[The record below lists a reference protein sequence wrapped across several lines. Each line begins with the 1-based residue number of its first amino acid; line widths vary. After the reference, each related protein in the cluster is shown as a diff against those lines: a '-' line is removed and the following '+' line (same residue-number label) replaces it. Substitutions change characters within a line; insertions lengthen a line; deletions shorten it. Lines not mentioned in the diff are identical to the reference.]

1 MTKRFDLS
9 NDYSDGLLDTNP
21 TSNPSL
27 QDLVDAR
34 YSRRS
39 LLRSGFGATAAAMFA
54 ALPLAACGDDDK
66 DLDPSVIA
74 GAAGTSSSGK
84 LVTLAGTASD
94 DGGVAS
100 LAWTQTS
107 GPTVTLN
114 NANTATASFIAP
126 SVSAPTQLGFRFTV
140 TDDKGKTAS
149 DNTTVTIEPARLDFA
164 AVPRSLADIVTVP
177 AGYTATVL
185 YRLGDPLAANVPAYA
200 NDGTDTNF
208 AQRAGDHH
216 DGMVY
221 FGLAATGAARDDAS
235 SSRGLLAM
243 NHENITQ
250 RYLHPNGATSGTR
263 PEAEAVKEMEAHGV
277 SVVEVVR
284 SSSGW
289 GYVQSSALNR
299 RVTPATVMTLHGPAA
314 GSEFMRTAFSPTGV
328 QGRGTINNC
337 ASNGSPWGTYLTC
350 EENWAGYFR
359 RSATDNAARSAKEV
373 ASLTRYGLGQGANG
387 NFGWASVTPAN
398 PSNTLFARWNASASG
413 AGATSDFRNEP
424 NQFGWVVEIDPYDP
438 ASTPRKRTALG
449 RMGHE
454 GCTPSLMKAG
464 VKPAFYMGD
473 DSRNEYFY
481 KFVSNTAWSAAD
493 ATNTNRLAMGDK
505 YLDAGVLYVARFN
518 ADGTGQWLPL
528 VYGQNGL
535 DASNAAYPFASQ
547 ADVLVNTR
555 LAADALGATK
565 MDRPEWSA
573 VNPANGE
580 VYLTLTNTNAS
591 ARPITATDAA
601 NPRFYNDPKGTT
613 AQTGNPNG
621 HIIRL
626 REAGD
631 TSEATTFTWDIYAF
645 GAGADLDAA
654 NINLSALD
662 ATNDF
667 SSPDGLWFGRP
678 TNPSGAVTPLM
689 WIQTDDGA
697 YTDVTNNQMLVAMP
711 GRVGDGDVRTI
722 TNTSGT
728 TTRTQATRVGKAPGA
743 SLKRFLVGP
752 KECEITGIDSTP
764 DGRAL
769 FINVQH
775 PGEDTTTGFPNSFPS
790 NWPASQTNPSAVS
803 RPRSA
808 TVVIT
813 KNDGGVV
820 GL

>member
-1 MTKRFDLS
+1 MTNKVDLS
-9 NDYSDGLLDTNP
+9 NDYSDGILDTNT

-34 YSRRS
+34 YSRRT
-39 LLRSGFGATAAAMFA
+39 LLRSGFGATAAAMFG
-54 ALPLAACGDDDK
+54 ALPLAACGDDE

-74 GAAGTSSSGK
+74 GASGTSSSGK
-84 LVTLAGTASD
+84 VVSLAGTASD
-94 DGGVAS
+94 DGAIQS
-100 LAWTQTS
+100 MTWTQIS
-107 GPTVTLN
+107 GPSVTLIN
-114 NANTATASFIAP
+114 PNTSTASFIAP
-126 SVSAPTQLGFRFTV
+126 SVTAATALGFRFTV

-149 DNTTVTIEPARLDFA
+149 DNTTVTIEPARLDFT
-164 AVPRSLADIVTVP
+164 AVPKSLADVVTVP

-221 FGLAATGAARDDAS
+221 FGLATTGAARDDNNSA
-235 SSRGLLAM
+235 RGLLAM
-243 NHENITQ
+243 NHENISQ
-250 RYLHPNGATSGTR
+250 RYLHPNGATAGAR
-263 PEAEAVKEMEAHGV
+263 PEAEAQKEMEAHGV
-277 SVVEVVR
+277 SIVEVVR
-284 SSSGW
+284 STTGW
-289 GYVQSSALNR
+289 GYAQGSALNR
-299 RVTPATVMTLHGPAA
+299 RITPATVMTLHGPAA
-314 GSEFMRTAFSPTGV
+314 GSEVMRTAYSATGV
-328 QGRGTINNC
+328 QARGTINNC
-337 ASNGSPWGTYLTC
+337 ASGASPWGTYLTC

-359 RSATDNAARSAKEV
+359 RVATDNAARTAKEV

-387 NFGWASVTPAN
+387 SFGWATVTPAN
-398 PSNTLFARWNASASG
+398 AANTLYARWNASVLGAS
-413 AGATSDFRNEP
+413 ATADFRNEP

-454 GCTPSLMKAG
+454 GCTVSLLKAG

-493 ATNTNRLAMGDK
+493 ATNANRLAMGDK
-505 YLDAGVLYVARFN
+505 YLDAGTLYVARFN
-518 ADGTGQWLPL
+518 ADGTGQWIAL
-528 VYGQNGL
+528 VFGQNGL
-535 DASNAAYPFASQ
+535 NASNSLYSFADQ

-555 LAADALGATK
+555 LAADAVAATK

-573 VNPANGE
+573 VNPVNGE
-580 VYLTLTNTNAS
+580 VYLTLTNTNAAS
-591 ARPITATDAA
+591 RPITATDAA
-601 NPRFYNDPKGTT
+601 NPRFYNDPKGAA

-626 REAGD
+626 RETGD
-631 TSEATTFTWDIYAF
+631 SSEAVTFTWDIYAF
-645 GAGADLDAA
+645 GAGADLDAT

-678 TNPSGAVTPLM
+678 TNASGAVTPVM

-697 YTDVTNNQMLVAMP
+697 YTDVTNNQMLAAMP
-711 GRVGDGDVRTI
+711 GRVGDGAVRTI
-722 TNTSGT
+722 TNANGA
-728 TTRTQATRVGKAPGA
+728 TTRTQETRVGRAPGA
-743 SLKRFLVGP
+743 TLKRFLVGP
-752 KECEITGIDSTP
+752 KEAEITGVDTTP

-775 PGEDTTTGFPNSFPS
+775 PGEDTTAGFPNTFPS
-790 NWPASQTNPSAVS
+790 NWPASQTNSAAVS